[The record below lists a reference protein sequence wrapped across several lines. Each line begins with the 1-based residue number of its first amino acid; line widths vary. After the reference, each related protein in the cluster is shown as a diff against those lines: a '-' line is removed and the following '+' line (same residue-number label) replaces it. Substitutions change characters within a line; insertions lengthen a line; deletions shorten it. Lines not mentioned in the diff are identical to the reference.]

1 MRGQSCW
8 SVDHNSRN
16 EAVDVPFSTK
26 QNSSGHQNVTF
37 AMFSNDSR
45 KTLTPIK
52 HHQVDDKPRHK
63 NCDFGLMKSF

>member
-37 AMFSNDSR
+37 AMFSS
-45 KTLTPIK
+45 LEA
-52 HHQVDDKPRHK
+52 VDR
-63 NCDFGLMKSF
+63 CFSIY